1 VKRAINRVLRM
12 PVVEH
17 DLSRSLEVVE
27 RVSADLVAD
36 LARMTHRDD
45 EAFADWPRVTVEY
58 LVETGRDEY
67 GDAELTVIE
76 PGAAQMV
83 RIHASVLTV
92 PR

>member
-1 VKRAINRVLRM
+1 VKRGINRVLRM

-17 DLSRSLEVVE
+17 DLARSIEVVE

-36 LARMTHRDD
+36 LARMTHRED
-45 EAFADWPRVTVEY
+45 EAFVDWPTVTIEY
-58 LVETGRDEY
+58 LVETGQDEY

-76 PGAAQMV
+76 PDAAQLV
-83 RIHASVLTV
+83 RIRAWVLTV